1 MNFFL
6 ALVLGLAV
14 TLTAGLHWGV
24 LSTLLIYLSLDHWR
38 LCRRVKLLEG
48 RLQEGM
54 DHLPDLVINQMWGL
68 RQKDPARPPT
78 DNGG

>member
-24 LSTLLIYLSLDHWR
+24 LSTALIYLGLDHWR
-38 LCRRVKLLEG
+38 LRRRVVVLEG

-54 DHLPDLVINQMWGL
+54 DYLPDLVNQMWDL